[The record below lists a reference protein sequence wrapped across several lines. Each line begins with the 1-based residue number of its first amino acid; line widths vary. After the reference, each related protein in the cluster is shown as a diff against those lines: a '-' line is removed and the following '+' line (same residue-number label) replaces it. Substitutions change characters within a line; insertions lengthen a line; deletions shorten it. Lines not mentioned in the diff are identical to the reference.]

1 MSGVLGFLRG
11 PRSRPKPARGDP
23 RDRDHGKSVASYL
36 HIYEIDSGRLSPLLL
51 LRGFLLVAIS
61 WIKPIM
67 DITKLLCFACI
78 CSSVVATASSGR
90 GSSILLP
97 FGLSR
102 ASASSKST
110 TAKTPAISITTENG
124 GLSPVLTWSMSGAI
138 ASSLGRYQYDIGID
152 MEPLR
157 SENLNAATNV
167 FGRLSTTLDR
177 NVVDQVRAESEAEGL
192 RFEERRVDILSRLL
206 ERKSK
211 WDLTVRGN
219 VNVQN
224 LPSVDTI
231 DLECEAN
238 CEERGIGMKS
248 FATIHQNQ
256 VGASPQNQ
264 LELRRLEISKRYGRV
279 TFNPRFSPAHTG
291 ARGYAD
297 AFDCFCTIE
306 RPNDTSIQ
314 LYASPREQWLTIS
327 RKVGENLVVAPSI
340 STAAA
345 PRIAFRHNVGDA
357 SSVVKFSP
365 QERLNVEWRNGACN
379 VQVSAPI
386 KNNRFEQ
393 VNVSVKKKIEFL

>member
-1 MSGVLGFLRG
+1 MV
-11 PRSRPKPARGDP
+11 
-23 RDRDHGKSVASYL
+23 
-36 HIYEIDSGRLSPLLL
+36 
-51 LRGFLLVAIS
+51 
-61 WIKPIM
+61 
-67 DITKLLCFACI
+67 ITKMRRHSAAAPALAALLCFACI
-78 CSSVVATASSGR
+78 SSVVATTSSGR

-102 ASASSKST
+102 ASASSKAT

-124 GLSPVLTWSMSGAI
+124 GLSPVLTWSTSGAI
-138 ASSLGRYQYDIGID
+138 ASSFGRFKYDIGLD

-192 RFEERRVDILSRLL
+192 RFEERRVDTLSRLL

-224 LPSVDTI
+224 LPNVDTI

-264 LELRRLEISKRYGRV
+264 LELRRLEISKRYGNGRMTV
-279 TFNPRFSPAHTG
+279 NPRYHFPAHTG

-297 AFDCFCTIE
+297 VFDCFCTIE

-357 SSVVKFSP
+357 SSVVKISP
-365 QERLNVEWRNGACN
+365 QEIITAEWRNGACD
-379 VQVSAPI
+379 VQVSISAPI

-393 VNVSVKKKIEFL
+393 VNVSVKKKMEF

>member
-1 MSGVLGFLRG
+1 
-11 PRSRPKPARGDP
+11 
-23 RDRDHGKSVASYL
+23 
-36 HIYEIDSGRLSPLLL
+36 
-51 LRGFLLVAIS
+51 
-61 WIKPIM
+61 
-67 DITKLLCFACI
+67 
-78 CSSVVATASSGR
+78 
-90 GSSILLP
+90 
-97 FGLSR
+97 
-102 ASASSKST
+102 
-110 TAKTPAISITTENG
+110 
-124 GLSPVLTWSMSGAI
+124 
-138 ASSLGRYQYDIGID
+138 

-365 QERLNVEWRNGACN
+365 QDRLNVEWRNGACN

-386 KNNRFEQ
+386 KNNRVEQ
-393 VNVSVKKKIEFL
+393 VNVSVKKKMEF